1 MQISIV
7 STGASTYYHPPAGF
21 RWKLI
26 SATASVTG
34 TATAD
39 SVVSFVLERLDQ
51 AANALTLLKVTST
64 STVLTVFGALETAAA
79 ANSVLYN
86 PIVMSSPDYIYVNVT
101 NNGSVNWTLTFEESP
116 EDAL

>member
-7 STGASTYYHPPAGF
+7 STGATTQYHPPAGY

-34 TATAD
+34 TATDD
-39 SVVSFVLERLDQ
+39 SVVTFSLRRLDQ
-51 AANALTLLKVTST
+51 SSNNLILLTVTST
-64 STVLTVFGALETAAA
+64 STVLTVFGALETAGA
-79 ANSVLYN
+79 ANSVLYH
-86 PIVMSSPDYIYVNVT
+86 PIVMTAADYIYVNVT

-116 EDAL
+116 EDA